1 MGALR
6 SLPINGTD
14 SVRLLGR
21 FESGILNETLRSDA
35 ASKPFELALP
45 VRAFFAWPGKRN
57 YEGSWWSSTVRAHV
71 GFESLLER
79 EFLMTADYDRNV
91 VGIAS
96 QPFALL
102 WPKGT
107 KGARGHV
114 PDYFLRLSD
123 GSARVVDVRHPK
135 RLASAERQFEMTRE
149 VCVQVGWEYEVF
161 TGLVEPLA
169 SNLRWLSGYRQ
180 DRFAPPP
187 AAVPAIV
194 EAFSPATSLAAGVR
208 YAARTLK
215 LDSSMVQAY
224 VMHGLFTGVLTTD
237 LERPLSQE
245 SELSPGTR
253 QLQATALEV
262 AS

>member
-6 SLPINGTD
+6 SLPMNGTD

-21 FESGILNETLRSDA
+21 FESGMLNETLRSDV

-79 EFLMTADYDRNV
+79 EFLLSADHDKDV

-102 WPKGT
+102 WPKDT

-135 RLASAERQFEMTRE
+135 RLAAAERQFDLTRE
-149 VCVQVGWEYEVF
+149 VCGQVGWEYEVF
-161 TGLVEPLA
+161 TGLAEPLA

-187 AAVPAIV
+187 AAVPVIV
-194 EAFSPATSLAAGVR
+194 EAFSPATSLASGVR
-208 YAARTLK
+208 HAARTLK

-224 VMHGLFTGVLTTD
+224 VMHGLFTGVLTMD
-237 LERPLSQE
+237 LEQPLTLE

-253 QLQATALEV
+253 QPQATALEV